1 MKTHIKFPKIQQF
14 RNVVSEINR
23 KVCFVGLDKDGNPIY
38 DQSISKPNL
47 TFKGTV
53 KLHGSNSSVCFNT
66 KDGFWVQSRQNII
79 TVENDNYDFAL
90 FAEKNQFVFMI
101 FFEEIAK
108 KHNIDLSKFTLSI
121 YGEWAGKGIQKSVGI
136 SEIEKSFFIFGVK
149 VSNKNDDDF
158 KSFWLPFETLKST
171 ENRIFNVSN
180 FETYEVAVDFNM
192 PQLAQNTFA
201 EITQKVEAECP
212 IAKSFGIKNGL
223 GEGVVWT
230 VSYKGENYRFKVKG
244 EKHSVTKVKKLASV
258 DIEKLKSITAFVN
271 YAVTKNRFSQALEN
285 VFGKEDIDIKK
296 MGELIRW
303 LVNDIAAE
311 ETDTLEENNLVAKDV
326 NKYISLRVREL
337 FFEEMNKF

>member
-136 SEIEKSFFIFGVK
+136 SLYA
-149 VSNKNDDDF
+149 NK
-158 KSFWLPFETLKST
+158 
-171 ENRIFNVSN
+171 
-180 FETYEVAVDFNM
+180 
-192 PQLAQNTFA
+192 
-201 EITQKVEAECP
+201 
-212 IAKSFGIKNGL
+212 
-223 GEGVVWT
+223 
-230 VSYKGENYRFKVKG
+230 
-244 EKHSVTKVKKLASV
+244 
-258 DIEKLKSITAFVN
+258 
-271 YAVTKNRFSQALEN
+271 
-285 VFGKEDIDIKK
+285 
-296 MGELIRW
+296 
-303 LVNDIAAE
+303 
-311 ETDTLEENNLVAKDV
+311 DT
-326 NKYISLRVREL
+326 
-337 FFEEMNKF
+337 NKFPGCQHTTSDGVGHNDPYK